1 MVTAGVGQRSTMSE
15 ALAAKITQLETR
27 LRAIEEIDIGTVVL
41 ATSFSAEDMIL
52 KDVIIRLGLPISF
65 IALETKRLHP
75 ETHAMIAQAQ
85 AHFGIKIEVW
95 EPEPAALETYVASY
109 GLNGFYDSLLARRAC
124 CDVRK
129 SEPLKRALAGRSAWI
144 TGQRREQSLTRRQLA
159 QREVDTTHD
168 LVKYNPLFDW
178 LWTDVL
184 AYGELHRLPVN
195 PLYARGYVSIGCEP
209 CTRALRPGEDAR
221 AGRWWWES
229 ATTKECGL
237 HQNLAPMDLVK

>member
-1 MVTAGVGQRSTMSE
+1 MPD
-15 ALAAKITQLETR
+15 ALTVKITQLETR
-27 LRAIEEIDIGTVVL
+27 LRAIEEIDLGTVVL
-41 ATSFSAEDMIL
+41 ATSFSAEDMVL
-52 KDVIIRLGLPISF
+52 TDVLVRLGLPISI

-75 ETHAMIAQAQ
+75 ETHAMIARTQ

-95 EPEPAALETYVASY
+95 EPEPAALEAYIASY
-109 GLNGFYDSLLARRAC
+109 GFNGFYDSLAARRAC

-144 TGQRREQSLTRRQLA
+144 TGQRREQSLTRRLLA
-159 QREVDTTHD
+159 QREVDITHD

-184 AYGELHRLPVN
+184 AYCEQHRLPTN

-209 CTRALRPGEDAR
+209 CTRAVRPGEDPR
-221 AGRWWWES
+221 AGRWWWEN

-237 HQNLAPMDLVK
+237 HQNLTPLDLVK